1 MKPIVLALVGPTG
14 VGKTQ
19 VSLDIARALNAE
31 ILSMDS
37 MQVYRGMDIGTA
49 KSHARRT
56 TEYCT
61 LYDRYS

>member
-19 VSLDIARALNAE
+19 VSLDSARVERGNSFNGFYASLSRNGYRYGE
-31 ILSMDS
+31 I
-37 MQVYRGMDIGTA
+37 
-49 KSHARRT
+49 HARRT
-56 TEYCT
+56 TKYCT